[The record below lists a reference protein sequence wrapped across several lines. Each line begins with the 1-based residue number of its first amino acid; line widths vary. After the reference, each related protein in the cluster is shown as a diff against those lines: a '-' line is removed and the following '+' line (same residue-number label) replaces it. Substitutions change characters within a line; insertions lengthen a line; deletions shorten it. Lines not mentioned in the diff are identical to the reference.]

1 MVADRHRLT
10 HAATG
15 SHRQNVPTRRCDR
28 CDAQMI
34 HLSDLPSYM
43 GMAPVRIFR
52 CDGCHQVTSEDW

>member
-1 MVADRHRLT
+1 MV
-10 HAATG
+10 
-15 SHRQNVPTRRCDR
+15 
-28 CDAQMI
+28 